1 MSDSGKL
8 DPRGSTDPFVIDVN
22 AGPKAAE
29 PPAADLA
36 PRVID
41 TGQSGPVSPIKTM
54 RAAQPAVPIQ
64 DGSPARRTSWTVLA
78 GAIGVAILG
87 FGWMFV
93 RSVDWIV
100 DTYGR
105 SPTLGVIAAVS
116 VMAGVSGILVIVMH
130 ELRSLFAIKN
140 VEAVQNRLAGL
151 ADRLQGADAQR
162 AIHEVLAI
170 VPKDAETDA
179 AIAKFH
185 RQISTRHTPA
195 QQIEILSQTVLEPL
209 DRRAEAAVRRAAGR
223 AFGITAISPAALTDA
238 LFFLAAS
245 FRMMRAIA
253 SAYGHRPTA
262 AIIAHLLKR
271 LVLEAGRI
279 GGVDMAAT
287 SLTYHLGG
295 AFAERVASKT
305 AESLYAAQR
314 MARLGIIITG
324 MCRPIPFR
332 ADQVPTLSSLVGN
345 LFRRATSEDSAA

>member
-1 MSDSGKL
+1 MSEQGKL
-8 DPRGSTDPFVIDVN
+8 DPHGPTNPFVIDVK

-29 PPAADLA
+29 PPASDLG

-41 TGQSGPVSPIKTM
+41 TGQSGSISPIMTL
-54 RAAQPAVPIQ
+54 RPSPPAGPVQ
-64 DGSPARRTSWTVLA
+64 DSSPARRTSWTVLA

-93 RSVDWIV
+93 RSVDWIA
-100 DTYGR
+100 DAYGR

-116 VMAGVSGILVIVMH
+116 VMAGVSGILAIVMH

-140 VEAVQNRLAGL
+140 VEAVQARLAGM
-151 ADRLQGADAQR
+151 ADRLEAADARR

-170 VPKDAETDA
+170 VPKDAETNV
-179 AIAKFH
+179 AIAKYH

-279 GGVDMAAT
+279 GSVDMAAT

-295 AFAERVASKT
+295 AFAERLASKT

-332 ADQVPTLSSLVGN
+332 PDQVPTLSSLVGN
-345 LFRRATSEDSAA
+345 LFRRVTEDSAA

>member
-1 MSDSGKL
+1 MSDADKL
-8 DPRGSTDPFVIDVN
+8 DPHGPSGPVVIDVN
-22 AGPKAAE
+22 VGPKAAE
-29 PPAADLA
+29 PPTADLG

-41 TGQSGPVSPIKTM
+41 TGQSGPVSPIRTM
-54 RAAQPAVPIQ
+54 RAVTPPSPAPNRP
-64 DGSPARRTSWTVLA
+64 PARRTSWTILA

-100 DTYGR
+100 DTFGR
-105 SPTLGVIAAVS
+105 SPTLGVIAAIS
-116 VMAGVSGILVIVMH
+116 VIAGVSGILVIVTH
-130 ELRSLFAIKN
+130 ELRSLFAIKHL
-140 VEAVQNRLAGL
+140 ESLQTRLTGM
-151 ADRLQGADAQR
+151 ADRLEAAEARR
-162 AIHEVLAI
+162 AVQEVLAI
-170 VPKDAETDA
+170 VPKDAEIDT

-185 RQISTRHTPA
+185 RQISTRHTPT

-209 DRRAEAAVRRAAGR
+209 DRRAEGAIRRAAGR
-223 AFGITAISPAALTDA
+223 AFGITAISPSALTDA

-245 FRMMRAIA
+245 ARMMRTIA
-253 SAYGHRPTA
+253 AAYGHRPTA
-262 AIIAHLLKR
+262 AVIAHLLKR

-279 GGVDMAAT
+279 GSVDMAAT

-295 AFAERVASKT
+295 ALAERVASKT

-332 ADQVPTLSSLVGN
+332 ADEVPTLSSLVGN
-345 LFRRATSEDSAA
+345 LFRRAAEDSAA

>member
-1 MSDSGKL
+1 MSDPENP
-8 DPRGSTDPFVIDVN
+8 DPHHPADPFVIDVS

-29 PPAADLA
+29 PPTADLG

-41 TGQSGPVSPIKTM
+41 TGQSGPVSPIATT
-54 RAAQPAVPIQ
+54 RAAQPANAAQ
-64 DGSPARRTSWTVLA
+64 DRMPARGANRTVLA

-93 RSVDWIV
+93 RSVEWIA

-116 VMAGVSGILVIVMH
+116 VVAGVSGILAIVMH
-130 ELRSLFAIKN
+130 ELRSLFEIKH
-140 VEAVQNRLAGL
+140 VEALQTSLAGT
-151 ADRLQGADAQR
+151 ADRLPPADARR
-162 AIHEVLAI
+162 AIREVLAI
-170 VPKDAETDA
+170 VPKDAETAA

-209 DRRAEAAVRRAAGR
+209 DRRAEGAVRRAAGR

-245 FRMMRAIA
+245 LRMMRAIA

-324 MCRPIPFR
+324 MCRPVPFR
-332 ADQVPTLSSLVGN
+332 AEQVPTLTSLVGN

>member
-1 MSDSGKL
+1 MSDP
-8 DPRGSTDPFVIDVN
+8 DPPGAAGPFVIDVN
-22 AGPKAAE
+22 EGSKAAQ
-29 PPAADLA
+29 PRTTDLG

-41 TGQSGPVSPIKTM
+41 TVQSGPISPVRTV
-54 RAAQPAVPIQ
+54 RAAQPASPDPNQ
-64 DGSPARRTSWTVLA
+64 PPAHRGSPAVLA
-78 GAIGVAILG
+78 GAVGIAALG

-105 SPTLGVIAAVS
+105 SPALGIIAAVS
-116 VMAGVSGILVIVMH
+116 VIAGTSGILAIVLH
-130 ELRSLFAIKN
+130 ELRSLLAIKH
-140 VEAVQNRLAGL
+140 VEAVQARLAGA
-151 ADRLQGADAQR
+151 ADHLQAADARR
-162 AIHEVLAI
+162 AVEEVLAI
-170 VPKDAETDA
+170 VPGDAETNA
-179 AIAKFH
+179 AIAKFQ
-185 RQISTRHTPA
+185 RQVSARHTPA

-209 DRRAEAAVRRAAGR
+209 DRRAEAAVRRAATR

-245 FRMMRAIA
+245 LRMMRAIA

-262 AIIAHLLKR
+262 AMIAHLLKR

-279 GGVDMAAT
+279 GGIDMAAT

-295 AFAERVASKT
+295 AFAERLASKT

-324 MCRPIPFR
+324 MCRPVPFR
-332 ADQVPTLSSLVGN
+332 PDQVPTLSSLIGN
-345 LFRRATSEDSAA
+345 LFRRVTSEDSAA

>member
-1 MSDSGKL
+1 M
-8 DPRGSTDPFVIDVN
+8 
-22 AGPKAAE
+22 
-29 PPAADLA
+29 
-36 PRVID
+36 
-41 TGQSGPVSPIKTM
+41 
-54 RAAQPAVPIQ
+54 
-64 DGSPARRTSWTVLA
+64 LA

-87 FGWMFV
+87 LGWMFV
-93 RSVDWIV
+93 RSVDWIA

-105 SPTLGVIAAVS
+105 SPTLGIIAAVS
-116 VMAGVSGILVIVMH
+116 VLAGVSGILAIVVH
-130 ELRSLFAIKN
+130 ELRSLFEIKH
-140 VEAVQNRLAGL
+140 VEALQTSLAGM
-151 ADRLQGADAQR
+151 ADPLQAADARR
-162 AIHEVLAI
+162 AINEVLAI
-170 VPKDAETDA
+170 VPKDAETA
-179 AIAKFH
+179 TAIAKFR

-209 DRRAEAAVRRAAGR
+209 DRRAEGAVRRAAGR

-245 FRMMRAIA
+245 LRMMRAIA

-262 AIIAHLLKR
+262 AMIAHLLKR

-324 MCRPIPFR
+324 MCRPVPFR
-332 ADQVPTLSSLVGN
+332 AEQVPTLTSLVGN
-345 LFRRATSEDSAA
+345 LFRRAAEDSAA